1 MIPLDRKDYITLR
14 SNVENREEKETKIIQ
29 KLEPFINGKVGMYV
43 PIKGEVNCFDEFKRY
58 KQIYLPIVEDEQT
71 MNFYKF
77 NGKLYRGKFN
87 TYEPSNKIKIEPLDL
102 DVILVPMV
110 GFYKMYRMGYGKGY
124 YDRYLKQTKA
134 IKIGVA
140 FDCQKMDS
148 MTIKKSDVAMDLII
162 TESKNIWKQD

>member
-1 MIPLDRKDYITLR
+1 
-14 SNVENREEKETKIIQ
+14 
-29 KLEPFINGKVGMYV
+29 
-43 PIKGEVNCFDEFKRY
+43 
-58 KQIYLPIVEDEQT
+58 

-162 TESKNIWKQD
+162 TESKTIWKQD

>member
-43 PIKGEVNCFDEFKRY
+43 PIKGEVNCIDEFKRY
-58 KQIYLPIVEDEQT
+58 KQLYLPIVEDEQT

-162 TESKNIWKQD
+162 TESKTIWKQD

>member
-29 KLEPFINGKVGMYV
+29 KLEPLINGKVGMYV
-43 PIKGEVNCFDEFKRY
+43 PIKGEVTCFDEFKRY
-58 KQIYLPIVEDEQT
+58 KQLYLPIVEDEQT

-162 TESKNIWKQD
+162 TESKTIWKQD